1 MTNFEKLQNLIKY
14 PEKFYVKKGT
24 RVYRMLKDI
33 YIYGVVQTGYS
44 DRRSKY
50 IETQGVFNALYR
62 AGVPCEC
69 YNVAPRGGACGERVR
84 LKGKVFKDVTAN
96 FDNFMTICKNDANR
110 KNCYPWNVAND
121 YIKALLS

>member
-14 PEKFYVKKGT
+14 PENYRVNKNT

-33 YIYGVVQTGYS
+33 YTYGVAQTGYS
-44 DRRSKY
+44 DRRTKHVD
-50 IETQGVFNALYR
+50 TKGVFTALYL

-84 LKGKVFKDVTAN
+84 LKGKVFKDVTTS
-96 FDNFMTICKNDANR
+96 FDHFMTDCKNDANR
-110 KNCYPWNVAND
+110 EDCYPWNVADD

>member
-14 PEKFYVKKGT
+14 PENYRVNKTT
-24 RVYRMLKDI
+24 RVYRMLKDV
-33 YIYGVVQTGYS
+33 YTYGVVQTGYS
-44 DRRSKY
+44 DKRTKY
-50 IETQGVFNALYR
+50 IETKRVFDVLHR

-69 YNVAPRGGACGERVR
+69 YNVASRGGACGERVR

-96 FDNFMTICKNDANR
+96 FDKFMTVCKNDANR
-110 KNCYPWNVAND
+110 KDCYPWNVAND